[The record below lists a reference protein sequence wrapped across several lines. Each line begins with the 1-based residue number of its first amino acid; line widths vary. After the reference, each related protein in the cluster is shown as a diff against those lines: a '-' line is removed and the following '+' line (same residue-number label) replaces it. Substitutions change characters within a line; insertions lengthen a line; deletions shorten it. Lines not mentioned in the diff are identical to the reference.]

1 MSYFIFKIFTL
12 EFLFGIFI
20 EFLFLTDITFLVKH
34 FHILY
39 NYLSIVSFD
48 SLKMDTVV
56 ILKSSSAKSNM

>member
-12 EFLFGIFI
+12 EFLFGVFI

-39 NYLSIVSFD
+39 NYLNIVSFD
-48 SLKMDTVV
+48 SLNMDTVV
-56 ILKSSSAKSNM
+56 ILKSSSEKSNM